1 MRLHDTAASARARA
15 PKTTRNRKAQTMPAP
30 KPRDFRKAPAN
41 PLQLRAMSPD
51 EEAAQEAREP
61 RLAAMA
67 RAELE
72 AGVDPDEF
80 VTPKLA
86 ARRDAERVVVL
97 TNAEVVAL
105 TVITNAALKS
115 PGVVADS
122 ARPYVTGALRKLAR
136 TLASV

>member
-1 MRLHDTAASARARA
+1 MKLHDPAAAARARA

-61 RLAAMA
+61 RIAAIDN
-67 RAELE
+67 AELE

-86 ARRDAERVVVL
+86 ARLNAERVLVL
-97 TNAEVVAL
+97 TNAEVAAL
-105 TVITNAALKS
+105 AVITNAAYRS
-115 PGVVADS
+115 PGMVSDD
-122 ARPYVTGALRKLAR
+122 ARPYVTGALLKLAR
-136 TLASV
+136 TLSSV

>member
-1 MRLHDTAASARARA
+1 MKLHDPAASARARA
-15 PKTTRNRKAQTMPAP
+15 PKTTRRKAKTMPAP

-61 RLAAMA
+61 RMAAIDN
-67 RAELE
+67 AELE

-86 ARRDAERVVVL
+86 ARLNAERVLVL
-97 TNAEVVAL
+97 TNAEVAAL
-105 TVITNAALKS
+105 AVITNAAYRS
-115 PGVVADS
+115 PGMVSDD